1 MDGSFIELEAE
12 TIERHVNESWKIM
25 YKMEKAFGLQELPVC
40 AGNCKSL
47 KEDIDKFKVYVPI
60 ITALRNPGMRDRHW
74 DQLTEELG
82 QDLHPDETFSLTQAI
97 EMGIPDKKEIVTKI
111 CDVSGKEYSIEM
123 AMAKMKG
130 EWKDVE
136 LAVIDYRETGTY
148 VIRVDEQVV
157 QQLDDHIVMSQ
168 SMEHQVLFHRVA
180 DRHLPKLTP
189 RARGAHGVGPG
200 PPANAGA
207 GRVPGRGGRGAPTDS
222 TGSRGPGGL
231 RARGLAAPRPA
242 TAAARRRTGCGC
254 GGPPPRRGGSGPLLR
269 SSWGSV
275 RPRGTGMGSTSGR
288 TASGARRHTQNRR
301 RPSPSGPAAPRAR

>member
-1 MDGSFIELEAE
+1 MIPEGENSGARGARE
-12 TIERHVNESWKIM
+12 
-25 YKMEKAFGLQELPVC
+25 G
-40 AGNCKSL
+40 
-47 KEDIDKFKVYVPI
+47 
-60 ITALRNPGMRDRHW
+60 RDRGKGRVPG
-74 DQLTEELG
+74 LE
-82 QDLHPDETFSLTQAI
+82 SLLKYPCTPCIPPPLPPSAPHSPPLFTLRKHSVVSATCRRRGGAGGVGRAATRQQQCREPKPHSGRRDSAAATQKRPLV
-97 EMGIPDKKEIVTKI
+97 GRFHTIPRRWLVAHQ
-111 CDVSGKEYSIEM
+111 V
-123 AMAKMKG
+123 AKMKG

-269 SSWGSV
+269 SRWGSV
-275 RPRGTGMGSTSGR
+275 RPRGTGMGSTSCR
-288 TASGARRHTQNRR
+288 TASGARRHTQIRR